1 MYTLVW
7 GKKKGTEGNK
17 DNKRDN
23 REHWGQREAKG
34 EREKKREQYGNKEEQ
49 RGKKEW
55 YMWEIFHNR
64 VVWMGDMII

>member
-34 EREKKREQYGNKEEQ
+34 EREKKKGTVWQQ
-49 RGKKEW
+49 RGTEGEKG
-55 YMWEIFHNR
+55 MVH
-64 VVWMGDMII
+64 VGDLSQQSCLDG